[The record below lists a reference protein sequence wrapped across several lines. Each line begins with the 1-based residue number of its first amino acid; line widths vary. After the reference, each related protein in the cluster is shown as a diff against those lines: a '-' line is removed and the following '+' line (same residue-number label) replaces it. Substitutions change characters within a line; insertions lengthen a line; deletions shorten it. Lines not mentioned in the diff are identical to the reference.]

1 MMYTYISGIR
11 ISNHHNIYIYT
22 NMSNVSLKLDHRN
35 HVHGEVDSW
44 NGGLRLQAPN
54 PRVKRSLENSPCM
67 PCFFQEGRGF
77 CQIVLWTVW
86 PPGHTRRRLRPFSW
100 GGPRA
105 GLGGLFDPSAMK
117 HG

>member
-1 MMYTYISGIR
+1 MEWGSKASGTK
-11 ISNHHNIYIYT
+11 SKSQT
-22 NMSNVSLKLDHRN
+22 VTGKLTMH
-35 HVHGEVDSW
+35 
-44 NGGLRLQAPN
+44 A
-54 PRVKRSLENSPCM
+54 M
-67 PCFFQEGRGF
+67 FFQESRGF